1 MSNDAAAF
9 ADAIAKF
16 TAALDGRHD
25 SLRNCSTSERLLSE
39 HLANDRYYVETRDGE
54 RHAKHDFVAE
64 EENCS
69 RRAVGAAQMS
79 LHRAT
84 VAIGET
90 APPLVALLANADEI
104 ELARLVQ
111 SIGDAVR
118 DGNPGHIDQT
128 RQEANAA
135 LRVLAAKLRV
145 ATSEPAPVPTAT
157 SEPATPPKGTQPDPF
172 DDLRAAAEGLV
183 GKTRRVV
190 LLLCEKGGRA
200 PLVDVALACE
210 WAKDRTT
217 NVAAYVGAWNAL
229 RNRLNRKFK
238 KHWRFRQHDLC
249 AVAERLPMSAR
260 K

>member
-90 APPLVALLANADEI
+90 APPLVALLVSVCEI

-145 ATSEPAPVPTAT
+145 GAASLAESPHKTAPTGTQQDEGEMARSADGASMDETTTPTWEQLGGAKQTILAAMSKASEPLTNHQLAPKAGYKPGSLRKHYQKLQDWGFIT
-157 SEPATPPKGTQPDPF
+157 STKDGYTLTLA
-172 DDLRAAAEGLV
+172 
-183 GKTRRVV
+183 
-190 LLLCEKGGRA
+190 GRT
-200 PLVDVALACE
+200 LILA
-210 WAKDRTT
+210 R
-217 NVAAYVGAWNAL
+217 
-229 RNRLNRKFK
+229 
-238 KHWRFRQHDLC
+238 
-249 AVAERLPMSAR
+249 
-260 K
+260 